1 MATLPDYD
9 PKAIKSQ
16 TTWRSDG
23 DQIPFVAVGGEK
35 VGDIVVR
42 AAAFQQIGQVQALRN
57 SEDVTATAGD
67 IITLRVTGK
76 IQAPK
81 EAATAADGDF
91 ATWDDA
97 NNVMKFSAV
106 GFATGAHEVVGGYAT
121 GDAYVLVR
129 MNILPRAAS

>member
-9 PKAIKSQ
+9 PKAIVGQ
-16 TTWRSDG
+16 TAWRSDG
-23 DQIPFVAVGGEK
+23 NTIPWVAVGGEA

-42 AAAFQQIGQVQALRN
+42 AAALQQIGQVQALAN

-67 IITLRVTGK
+67 IITVRITGK
-76 IQAPK
+76 IQGPK
-81 EAATAADGDF
+81 EAATAADGSF

-97 NNVMKFSAV
+97 ANEFKFSGV
-106 GFATGAHEVVGGYAT
+106 GFDTGAHEVVGGYDA
-121 GDAYVLVR
+121 GDAYVHVR

>member
-9 PKAIKSQ
+9 PKPI
-16 TTWRSDG
+16 TTETAWRSDG
-23 DQIPFVAVGGEK
+23 DSIPFVAAGGEK

-67 IITLRVTGK
+67 IITLRVTGR

-81 EAATAADGDF
+81 EAATADDGDF
-91 ATWDDA
+91 ATWDDTA
-97 NNVMKFSAV
+97 KVMKFSAV
-106 GFATGAHEVVGGYAT
+106 GFATGSHEVVGGYAS